1 MFFWR
6 NKISHIIAGHQN
18 NLGNSAFWLAEIHHS
33 RYETSDVYFH
43 TSIPVNITFIFLH
56 LAKNVDREFPKWYA
70 LNGYLYFRVKCNPS
84 SCTAFGTAAVAQSV
98 FNPPTIMN
106 WHKHL
111 NFKSLQFCLI
121 TYSSYNKFYGRWLT
135 LNHCTLPYNFITV
148 WHSKFLWTQMIIF
161 EYLLPLWTD
170 KNILIS
176 NHYFSASRVCQI
188 VKRFM
193 VEDLCRIIVNYFITV
208 RQTIILKTKLKV
220 KFVMSYI
227 HWMLKYELIY
237 AISSFTQWPTL

>member
-1 MFFWR
+1 MKQVTFTSTRPSQSTSHLFFYIWPKMLIGSFQNYTRWR
-6 NKISHIIAGHQN
+6 
-18 NLGNSAFWLAEIHHS
+18 
-33 RYETSDVYFH
+33 
-43 TSIPVNITFIFLH
+43 
-56 LAKNVDREFPKWYA
+56 
-70 LNGYLYFRVKCNPS
+70 
-84 SCTAFGTAAVAQSV
+84 
-98 FNPPTIMN
+98 
-106 WHKHL
+106 
-111 NFKSLQFCLI
+111 
-121 TYSSYNKFYGRWLT
+121 LT

-208 RQTIILKTKLKV
+208 CQTIILKTKLKV